1 MTAAMLKN
9 TPETAMTLT
18 ASTMMPLGTPAPDF
32 TLLDVRSSELMTLA
46 DSAGAQGTLIAFI
59 CNHCP
64 YVQHIEDELIE
75 LAWDYQAR
83 GIAVVAISAN
93 DLNVSPDDGPV
104 QMQDRASAKGYP
116 FPYLHDDT
124 QEVAR
129 AYNAVCTPDLF
140 LFDGQLKCVYRGQ
153 FDESRPG
160 NGIEVSGSDLRR
172 ACDALLTGDPIDPHQ
187 TPSAG
192 CSIKWKAEA

>member
-1 MTAAMLKN
+1 
-9 TPETAMTLT
+9 MTLT

-32 TLLDVRSSELMTLA
+32 SLLDVRSNALTTLA

-64 YVQHIEDELIE
+64 YVHHIEDELIE

-93 DLNVSPDDGPV
+93 DVNASPDDGPV

-116 FPYLHDDT
+116 FPYLYDET
-124 QEVAR
+124 QQVAR
-129 AYNAVCTPDLF
+129 SYDAVCTPDLF

-153 FDESRPG
+153 FDASRPG

-172 ACDALLTGDPIDPHQ
+172 ACDALLTGEPIDPDQ
-187 TPSAG
+187 APSAG
-192 CSIKWKAEA
+192 CSIKWKTGT